1 MNSNA
6 IKTGDFLT
14 PTGNKKRP
22 NSLSVPETPHRDGP
36 RGSIL
41 KRHVKYDSNT
51 VETNVKTTE
60 KQSTKLES
68 NDQKKQLKG
77 GKLTFSEE
85 LNQVKEVDNWKKYNV
100 EDGNYNK
107 SCCNTF

>member
-1 MNSNA
+1 MNSNG
-6 IKTGDFLT
+6 IKTGDLAA
-14 PTGNKKRP
+14 PAGNKKRP

-41 KRHVKYDSNT
+41 KKAVKYDN
-51 VETNVKTTE
+51 VETNVKQPE
-60 KQSTKLES
+60 KQSAKLETS
-68 NDQKKQLKG
+68 DPKKQMKG

-85 LNQVKEVDNWKKYNV
+85 LYQVKEVDNWKKYNV

>member
-1 MNSNA
+1 MNSNS

-14 PTGNKKRP
+14 PAANKKRP
-22 NSLSVPETPHRDGP
+22 NSLSVPGTPHRDGP

-41 KRHVKYDSNT
+41 KANSKYDSHQND
-51 VETNVKTTE
+51 
-60 KQSTKLES
+60 TKPTGNMNKSSES
-68 NDQKKQLKG
+68 KDKKDAAKG

-85 LNQVKEVDNWKKYNV
+85 LYQVKEVDNWKKYNV